1 MNWWSI
7 IKNQIASTKGKTFQ
21 LDFNQPMI
29 EEEEEDCKKRFQ
41 AVQNKLRNLTIAG
54 LKRKKED
61 IYPNFEYYSHKP
73 EESESMSLPQAEVFL
88 SLKGRFPDEIYCKA
102 IEQYENTPTG
112 GSKLENYGEYRVL
125 TDNRTVAT
133 RKSSEEGDNFDFN
146 NYEISIYL
154 TEKQQIRSGP
164 PVSIFVRH
172 RIFYNGRYGDE
183 GKTNPELDDKI
194 ERIIKG
200 ALVF

>member
-1 MNWWSI
+1 MNWFKI
-7 IKNQIASTKGKTFQ
+7 LKRQIASTKGKTFQ

-54 LKRKKED
+54 FKRKKED
-61 IYPNFEYYSHKP
+61 SFPDFEYYSYKP
-73 EESESMSLPQAEVFL
+73 EEAELMYLPQAEVFL

-102 IEQYENTPTG
+102 IEQYENTPIG
-112 GSKLENYGEYRVL
+112 ESKLEDYGEHRVL
-125 TDNRTVAT
+125 TEKRTVGT
-133 RKSSEEGDNFDFN
+133 RRSSEEGDNFDNN

-154 TEKQQIRSGP
+154 IEEIGGGGP
-164 PVSIFVRH
+164 PASIFVRH
-172 RIFYNGRYGDE
+172 RILYNGRYGDE